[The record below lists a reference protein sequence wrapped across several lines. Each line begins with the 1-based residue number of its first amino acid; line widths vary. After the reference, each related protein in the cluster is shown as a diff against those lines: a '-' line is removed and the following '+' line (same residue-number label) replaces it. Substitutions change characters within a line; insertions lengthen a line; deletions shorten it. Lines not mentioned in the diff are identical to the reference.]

1 MVGKGAAA
9 PGYVGYG
16 LGLLFTQSLA
26 ATKNF
31 SLLGLFL
38 VVLPLGG
45 WGAAAPAIVAAL
57 YPHSPTG
64 MVGRGGPLAIAAAPY
79 P

>member
-1 MVGKGAAA
+1 MGYGAEA
-9 PGYVGYG
+9 PGYVCYA
-16 LGLLFTQSLA
+16 LGLTFTISLA
-26 ATKNF
+26 VPKNF
-31 SLLGLFL
+31 TSPGKFL
-38 VVLPLGG
+38 EVGSPGG

-64 MVGRGGPLAIAAAPY
+64 MVGRGGPSAIAAAPY

>member
-1 MVGKGAAA
+1 MLRRPGMWLRDRANLLLLAA
-9 PGYVGYG
+9 PKKILTSPGK
-16 LGLLFTQSLA
+16 FW
-26 ATKNF
+26 
-31 SLLGLFL
+31 

-64 MVGRGGPLAIAAAPY
+64 MVGRGGPSAIAAAPY